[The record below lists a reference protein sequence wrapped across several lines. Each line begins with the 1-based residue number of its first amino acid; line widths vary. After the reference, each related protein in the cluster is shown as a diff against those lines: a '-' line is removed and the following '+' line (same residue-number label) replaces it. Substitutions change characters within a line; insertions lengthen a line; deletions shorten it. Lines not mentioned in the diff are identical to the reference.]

1 MLRLFHDL
9 KYPIM
14 GSYSYYLVGWV
25 QGTETKIIKFFFL
38 HTDTVKYYAKLCDV
52 IYLNNEPTA
61 TCTLWAMDDGL
72 AGSKFPLRS
81 SSLVNDGG

>member
-1 MLRLFHDL
+1 MIEVPHHGLLFLLLGRLSAGYWN
-9 KYPIM
+9 K
-14 GSYSYYLVGWV
+14 
-25 QGTETKIIKFFFL
+25 TIKFFFVQ
-38 HTDTVKYYAKLCDV
+38 TDTVKYYAKLCDV

-81 SSLVNDGG
+81 SSLANDGG